1 MRGLL
6 SDSQTPMTHE
16 TTFEGFLDIL
26 EKSEGISANGI
37 RRLVDMRKKAENH
50 LRLFFDEVLAK
61 EVSYHEEK
69 LRRKKMRE
77 DRYLDLLEEY
87 YYRSDHVG
95 IPWKEAEYDMERRT
109 AFREMPEVDRKRMY
123 DDHMAALKRKLGKN
137 VR

>member
-1 MRGLL
+1 MRDLL

-16 TTFEGFLDIL
+16 TTFEGFFDIL
-26 EKSEGISANGI
+26 GKSEGIAANGT

-50 LRLFFDEVLAK
+50 LRFFFDEVLAK

-77 DRYLDLLEEY
+77 DRFLDLLEEY

-123 DDHMAALKRKLGKN
+123 DDHMAALERKLGKR